1 MTRKKKRKNGYKQ
14 ITSLLAL
21 TSTWS
26 THGQGRRQ
34 RQRQARDMEYGTG
47 HREWMSVSSMALGG
61 GATGE
66 EEVPPMHGNGF
77 LD

>member
-1 MTRKKKRKNGYKQ
+1 
-14 ITSLLAL
+14 
-21 TSTWS
+21 
-26 THGQGRRQ
+26 
-34 RQRQARDMEYGTG
+34 MEYGTG
-47 HREWMSVSSMALGG
+47 HREWMSLSSMAPGG